1 MNKTEITNMVS
12 GFAKANPE
20 TIERLNAA
28 AREMLNPCQQ
38 ELTAKELEAAQVAF
52 CLGGVWVI
60 INQVNINPK

>member
-1 MNKTEITNMVS
+1 MSENEVANMVS

-20 TIERLNAA
+20 IVARLRAA
-28 AREMLNPCQQ
+28 AIEMLDHCRQ

-52 CLGGVWVI
+52 CLGGVWAI